1 MEYIEDIILDIVT
14 LLPQVFFCG
23 WIFCNLLPIQHPVGF
38 CMIYGGTN
46 VFFHIIFL
54 WILPLPLLAKSM
66 IMLILNLI
74 IPVVFCIG
82 KWASAISLSAFLYI
96 VLVFADM
103 LTLAISQYFLE
114 VPFYSSVSSL
124 LAVFAPYLFYLRCIY
139 LAVLT
144 LFLIPLSFFWKQFH
158 KQRMHYTLWL
168 FPFLIFQCV
177 MLALAEYTVILANQT
192 SMPLISFLASIA
204 VLSCLSMCTVLWI
217 YLINNKQHLAMLHYI
232 ELKSYQRSL
241 QNQSSRV
248 KEAERQISC
257 LREELKGKVENICF
271 QLNLHHAEIAQT
283 QIKCAAQFVKQY
295 TSNLFCENNIVNAV
309 MQSQSAICKKYGI
322 HLDAFLDLPQDIC
335 VNGVELCSIFSN
347 IMDNAIDACLLLPEA
362 HRKIYIHAAI
372 KQGFLIVKETNPCL
386 NHAKTSVKSSNHSG
400 LGLGI
405 LEELAQRRNGEIR
418 IDHNETEFCITI
430 WLQIESPKSKALR
443 SSCGGKKTVQDVTMA
458 FRDIA
463 PTKTFFGVLLGSQ
476 LSISF
481 LILLCMHLSGQG
493 YLFVFLIGAA
503 LLVGGLV
510 SDTVLA
516 IFFSHL
522 KSGYAMQQRVKA
534 LECDL
539 QAQESHYKEI
549 ERVTLHLQRVQHDIN
564 NHLQT
569 TLALITAGNYSDAET
584 HLKDLLATLK

>member
-23 WIFCNLLPIQHPVGF
+23 WIFCNLIPMQHPFGF
-38 CMIYGGTN
+38 CMIYGVTN
-46 VFFHIIFL
+46 VLFHTIFL
-54 WILPLPLLAKSM
+54 WILPLSLFAKSI
-66 IMLILNLI
+66 IMLVLNLI
-74 IPVVFCIG
+74 IPALFYIR

-103 LTLAISQYFLE
+103 LTLTISQYFLE
-114 VPFYSSVSSL
+114 VPFYSSVRSL
-124 LAVFAPYLFYLRCIY
+124 LAVFAPYMFYLRCIY

-192 SMPLISFLASIA
+192 SMPLILFLALVA

-217 YLINNKQHLAMLHYI
+217 YLINNKQHLATLHYI
-232 ELKSYQRSL
+232 ELKSYQKSL
-241 QNQSSRV
+241 QNQSDRV
-248 KEAERQISC
+248 QETERQISC
-257 LREELKGKVENICF
+257 LREELKSKMENICF
-271 QLNLHHAEIAQT
+271 QLNLHHPEIAQT
-283 QIKCAAQFVKQY
+283 QIKCTAQFVKQY
-295 TSNLFCENNIVNAV
+295 TSNLLCENNIVNAV
-309 MQSQSAICKKYGI
+309 MQSQSAHCKKCGI

-335 VNGVELCSIFSN
+335 INGIELCSIFSN
-347 IMDNAIDACLLLPEA
+347 IMDNAIDACSLLPKEY
-362 HRKIYIHAAI
+362 RKIYIYATI
-372 KQGFLIVKETNPCL
+372 KQGFLIIKETNPCL
-386 NHAKTSVKSSNHSG
+386 SHAEAPVKPSNHSG

-418 IDHNETEFCITI
+418 IDHSETEFCITL
-430 WLQIESPKSKALR
+430 WLQIEPSKSKVLN
-443 SSCGGKKTVQDVTMA
+443 SPCGKKKPTQNITMA
-458 FRDIA
+458 FHDIA
-463 PTKTFFGVLLGSQ
+463 PTKTFLGILLGTQ
-476 LSISF
+476 LSLSL
-481 LILLCMHLSGQG
+481 LIFLCMRLSGQG
-493 YLFVFLIGAA
+493 YFSVFLIGAA